1 MGTEQ
6 RVGASAPLLNG
17 RVVVITGA
25 GRGIGRAHAEAA
37 AAAGARV
44 VVNDVGADLEGSGA
58 DRGPADEVV
67 AAIEAGGGEAVA
79 HYGDISEEGPAKAL
93 IDTALERWGRLD
105 GVVNNAGIVRDRMIF
120 KMSAQEWD
128 QVIAVH
134 LRGTFLVTREA
145 CVHWHERARGVERPA
160 HAAIVNTTS
169 TSGLLGVMGQANY
182 GAAKAGIAGLT
193 QIVALDMARD
203 GVTCNA
209 LAPGAR
215 TRLATGAF
223 PGLPDFAERPA
234 DPLAPESVAAL
245 GVYLL
250 SEAAS
255 EITGLA
261 FGIQGPLLQLYQGW
275 NAVETLTSDT
285 GWSPAEIADRVDE
298 LFAGRPKAYQPPE
311 EPFRSLVAEAQE
323 KPQ

>member
-1 MGTEQ
+1 MLEGK
-6 RVGASAPLLNG
+6 
-17 RVVVITGA
+17 VVVLTGG

-37 AAAGARV
+37 AAAGAKV
-44 VVNDVGADLEGSGA
+44 VINDIGSDLEGTGKDS
-58 DRGPADEVV
+58 GPAEEVV
-67 AAIEAGGGEAVA
+67 AAIEANGGEAVA
-79 HYGDISEEGPAKAL
+79 HYGDISEESAAKAL

-120 KMSAQEWD
+120 KMSVREWD

-145 CVHWHERARGVERPA
+145 CAHWHDRARGIDRPE

-169 TSGLLGVMGQANY
+169 TSGLLGVMGQSNY
-182 GAAKAGIAGLT
+182 GAAKAGIAGMT
-193 QIVALDMARD
+193 QIVAMDMARD

-215 TRLATGAF
+215 TRLAEGAF
-223 PGLPDFAERPA
+223 PDLPDFAERNV

-245 GVYLL
+245 GVFLL
-250 SEAAS
+250 SDAAAG
-255 EITGLA
+255 ITGLV

-275 NAVETLTSDT
+275 TQVNTITSET
-285 GWSPAEIADRVDE
+285 GWSPLEIADRVDD
-298 LFAGRPKAYQPPE
+298 LFEGRSKSYQPPE
-311 EPFRSLVAEAQE
+311 EPFRALVADIEKDEA
-323 KPQ
+323 